1 MNHRPGDGSTGKRE
15 TTLSRAS
22 RAGPYRAGAR
32 PGPAVMRVQVG
43 DTDSVEAL
51 IEFLRRRA
59 CHAERLGGDAVVVE
73 FPDELDPERE
83 LLELDLYLA
92 VFRSTHPGVEVQI
105 AR

>member
-1 MNHRPGDGSTGKRE
+1 
-15 TTLSRAS
+15 
-22 RAGPYRAGAR
+22 
-32 PGPAVMRVQVG
+32 MRVQVG

-59 CHAERLGGDAVVVE
+59 CHAERIGGDAVVVE